1 MQVSSYSLTN
11 ETRNLI
17 EQQPVEKNVIQ
28 ICRSSTTQ
36 LDISTQY
43 VYLNNASVSSKH
55 CKVSLNPETNVAEIT
70 DNSRNGTIILFQ
82 NKEYNIKNE
91 TMFCTEYLQN
101 VLQLTV
107 RGKDEVFL
115 IQIEPI
121 AVTSPNVLKQ
131 KSPETEPIEAVD
143 IDEEISEP
151 KSTEKVQSPEK
162 KAEKKT
168 KQKKEEG
175 EENKKKET
183 GEEMIAERK
192 TKKVEKK
199 EKTKEVKEIQS
210 KKVKVKAVKVKEPK
224 ENLTGSKSKEDQIM
238 ESSES
243 YASVVNDMLV
253 SDDEISKSSEIDN
266 TKEESK
272 NEPLVFDPHKFF
284 TEYESVEEQE
294 EGEGEQ
300 IEDEQFKNLYPT
312 VIIPNEQVRFNF
324 DYCKQMRDLDF
335 YQANVWTSDLTQKQI
350 ERLTDFEA
358 KIQDD
363 YNPENIMYFICN
375 QVRRT
380 ARFLIALASG
390 IPIIDGSTLDIQS
403 NIKKANTM
411 KYTSLRYNLFNPSVQ
426 DVIFNNA
433 TKETDTILQDLI
445 KDFYSNYSLP
455 FVSSQLQVHRL
466 LCPYKYVFMGL
477 FSVSNE
483 LSDEED
489 LRFLLGLCYFINQ
502 LGAKCVIV
510 TDPSKDILF
519 KGPLIRTKQFKNGVV
534 RALIGRTVQERFN
547 AYSQQIENGCV
558 FYVNKP
564 EITTDVKMVDKAWFV
579 RSAFLGEWVEEVV
592 AK

>member
-1 MQVSSYSLTN
+1 
-11 ETRNLI
+11 
-17 EQQPVEKNVIQ
+17 
-28 ICRSSTTQ
+28 
-36 LDISTQY
+36 
-43 VYLNNASVSSKH
+43 
-55 CKVSLNPETNVAEIT
+55 
-70 DNSRNGTIILFQ
+70 
-82 NKEYNIKNE
+82 
-91 TMFCTEYLQN
+91 
-101 VLQLTV
+101 
-107 RGKDEVFL
+107 
-115 IQIEPI
+115 
-121 AVTSPNVLKQ
+121 
-131 KSPETEPIEAVD
+131 
-143 IDEEISEP
+143 
-151 KSTEKVQSPEK
+151 
-162 KAEKKT
+162 
-168 KQKKEEG
+168 
-175 EENKKKET
+175 
-183 GEEMIAERK
+183 MIAERK

-199 EKTKEVKEIQS
+199 EKTKEVKEVQS

-224 ENLTGSKSKEDQIM
+224 ENLTGSKSKDEQIM

-363 YNPENIMYFICN
+363 YNPENIRYFICN

-534 RALIGRTVQERFN
+534 RALIGRTVQERFD
-547 AYSQQIENGCV
+547 AYSQQIENSCV

-592 AK
+592 VK